1 MKPILTVGTRWVAAA
16 LVIALAACE
25 TPSPEIQYPE
35 ITFTNKKPI
44 RLDVLD
50 VEFVQKYVP
59 KQAPP
64 YVEHRFP
71 VQPAAVVERWTKDRL
86 EPVGIARR
94 ARVILIDAGVTETV
108 LRKREGI
115 RGFFWNDQSERYDTK
130 VEVRVEIVD
139 DDGVALA
146 YAHAV
151 ARRSRSVPEDIS
163 LSERE
168 QVWFEFT
175 EDVMKALDVE
185 LERSIRRYLVRFV
198 R

>member
-1 MKPILTVGTRWVAAA
+1 MKPILTVGSRWVAAA

-35 ITFTNKKPI
+35 ITFTHKKPI
-44 RLDVLD
+44 RLDVVD

-59 KQAPP
+59 KQAQP

-108 LRKREGI
+108 LKKREGI
-115 RGFFWNDQSERYDTK
+115 QGFFWTDQSERYDTT

-139 DDGVALA
+139 DDGVSLG